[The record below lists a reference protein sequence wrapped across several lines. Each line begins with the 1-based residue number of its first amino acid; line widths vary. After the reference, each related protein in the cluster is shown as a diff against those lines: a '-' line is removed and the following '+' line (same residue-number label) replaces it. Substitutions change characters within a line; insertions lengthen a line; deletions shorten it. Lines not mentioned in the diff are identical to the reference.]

1 MSSFE
6 KHMFVALSIATV
18 IMLLNI
24 IAVTSGMAESYYYQ
38 LTVWLK
44 DFIL

>member
-6 KHMFVALSIATV
+6 KHIFIALSFSTV

-24 IAVTSGMAESYYYQ
+24 IAVTTGAADNYYGQISAWLRQ
-38 LTVWLK
+38 L
-44 DFIL
+44 FA